1 MNDIIKLLNL
11 KDNNINIIN
20 IEVEGNNKI
29 VTLEIPLKEHFCP
42 TCDFKMYSKGIKK
55 RIVKHPVLQDGYNVL
70 LKLNQRSW
78 TCSNPECKLFISDEF
93 PFIHKYKRSTNMTD
107 MMIIE
112 AFRNINTTSSDIAR
126 RFHVSDTHVLNI
138 FDRYVD
144 MKRLTFSEIICIDE
158 VYLNYDYDSKYA
170 MIIQDFKTG
179 QPIDIIQS
187 RRKQYTREYFS
198 SIPVKERY
206 SVKFLICDMYKPYMN
221 FVKIYFPNAT
231 IVVDSFHVIQWINN
245 KLNNYMRSLLAKF
258 RKRDNEKKEKM
269 ELGKSTN
276 ISLPTSDEVYMLSK
290 HKWIV
295 LSSQENINY
304 SSNPKWDSH
313 FRFYIDVYKYESILF
328 DIDKSLLHLRNLK
341 YLYENFNNTNIGDP
355 ENALLELDKLI
366 KIYKKSGYDIFIQFA
381 NLLKTYRIPI
391 SNSFITVEKNGK
403 NGPYLSRL
411 SNGPIESLN
420 RKPKDLKRNSRG
432 IRNFRHARNR
442 ILFAERDAMEIL
454 GTPKSLKE
462 IKNKSGKKRGKYKK

>member
-1 MNDIIKLLNL
+1 
-11 KDNNINIIN
+11 
-20 IEVEGNNKI
+20 
-29 VTLEIPLKEHFCP
+29 
-42 TCDFKMYSKGIKK
+42 
-55 RIVKHPVLQDGYNVL
+55 
-70 LKLNQRSW
+70 
-78 TCSNPECKLFISDEF
+78 
-93 PFIHKYKRSTNMTD
+93 
-107 MMIIE
+107 
-112 AFRNINTTSSDIAR
+112 
-126 RFHVSDTHVLNI
+126 
-138 FDRYVD
+138 
-144 MKRLTFSEIICIDE
+144 
-158 VYLNYDYDSKYA
+158 
-170 MIIQDFKTG
+170 
-179 QPIDIIQS
+179 
-187 RRKQYTREYFS
+187 
-198 SIPVKERY
+198 
-206 SVKFLICDMYKPYMN
+206 
-221 FVKIYFPNAT
+221 
-231 IVVDSFHVIQWINN
+231 
-245 KLNNYMRSLLAKF
+245 
-258 RKRDNEKKEKM
+258 
-269 ELGKSTN
+269 
-276 ISLPTSDEVYMLSK
+276 MLSK

-442 ILFAERDAMEIL
+442 ILFAERDDMEIL